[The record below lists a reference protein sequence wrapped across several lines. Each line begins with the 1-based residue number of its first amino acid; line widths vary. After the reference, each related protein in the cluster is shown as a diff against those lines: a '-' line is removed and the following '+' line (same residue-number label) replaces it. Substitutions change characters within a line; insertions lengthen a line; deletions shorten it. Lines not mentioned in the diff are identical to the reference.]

1 MKTLQRTNLNEIPDG
16 LKHQILERF
25 GHALHMYDIPFDS
38 KVGLQ
43 EFQRIVTKYN
53 LEVEEFRTA
62 KIINKVA
69 SNIRTSSEEAILVY
83 HLSTLC
89 DKSLCHENA
98 PTFDKSLLD
107 SGYNPELLFGG
118 KICKDGKY
126 TQVAGYSFLTSES
139 HTELYSPIGIAAEE
153 ISTPILKSL
162 LENKKRIISASG
174 RLQEGTLWCVI
185 SDVVVNMDNAHYGHY
200 YAAAVE
206 IQSMINKSN
215 FSVIDA
221 EQGKKMFSNM
231 GLSEKRLLD
240 LYDTYMDYVDSF
252 ELGDVVSHSM
262 MFRSLPI
269 MKITCDIYDQECTF
283 FFLPDSNPE
292 CPEEA
297 SYTTVWFDSLP
308 ETSALKYLTKLF

>member
-16 LKHQILERF
+16 LKYQILERF
-25 GHALHMYDIPFDS
+25 GHALDMYDIPFDS

-89 DKSLCHENA
+89 DKSICHENA

-139 HTELYSPIGIAAEE
+139 HTELYSPIGIAPEE
-153 ISTPILKSL
+153 VSAPILESL
-162 LENKKRIISASG
+162 LQNKKRIVSASG
-174 RLQEGTLWCVI
+174 RLQKGTLWCVI

-200 YAAAVE
+200 YAAAAE
-206 IQSMINKSN
+206 LQAMINRN
-215 FSVIDA
+215 NSVVANA
-221 EQGKKMFSNM
+221 EEGKKMYTET
-231 GLSEKRLLD
+231 GLSEQRLLD
-240 LYDTYMDYVDSF
+240 LYDQYMDYVDSF

-269 MKITCDIYDQECTF
+269 TKITCDIYGEECTF
-283 FFLPDSNPE
+283 FFMPSRDSENA
-292 CPEEA
+292 EEQPF
-297 SYTTVWFDSLP
+297 TIVWFDSLP
-308 ETSALKYLTKLF
+308 ETSAIKYLTKLF

>member
-1 MKTLQRTNLNEIPDG
+1 MEILKQTNLNEIIDG
-16 LKHQILERF
+16 VRCQIAYYVE
-25 GHALHMYDIPFDS
+25 HAFHMYNVPFDA

-43 EFQRIVTKYN
+43 EFQRTITKSD
-53 LEVEEFRTA
+53 LDAEEFRTA

-69 SNIRTSSEEAILVY
+69 SNIRTSHEEAIIVY

-89 DKSLCHENA
+89 DKSICDKA
-98 PTFDKSLLD
+98 VPVFDKSLLD

-118 KICKDGKY
+118 KKCKDGKY
-126 TQVAGYSFLTSES
+126 TQVAGYSFLTSDS
-139 HTELYSPIGIAAEE
+139 NTDLYSPIGIAAEE

-162 LENKKRIISASG
+162 LKNKKQIISASG
-174 RLQEGTLWCVI
+174 RLQEGTLWCII
-185 SDVVVNMDNAHYGHY
+185 SDVVANMDNANYGHY

-252 ELGDVVSHSM
+252 ELGDLVSHSM

-269 MKITCDIYDQECTF
+269 TKITCDIYGEECTF
-283 FFLPDSNPE
+283 FFMPSRDSENA
-292 CPEEA
+292 EEHPF
-297 SYTTVWFDSLP
+297 TIVWFDSLP
-308 ETSALKYLTKLF
+308 ETSAIKYLTKLF

>member
-16 LKHQILERF
+16 LKCQILEWCFR
-25 GHALHMYDIPFDS
+25 HALHMYDIPFDS

-69 SNIRTSSEEAILVY
+69 SNIRASSEEAILVY

-89 DKSLCHENA
+89 DKSICHENA

-118 KICKDGKY
+118 NICTDGKY

-139 HTELYSPIGIAAEE
+139 HTELYSPIGIAPEE
-153 ISTPILKSL
+153 VSAPILESL
-162 LENKKRIISASG
+162 LQNKKRIVSASG
-174 RLQEGTLWCVI
+174 RLQKWELWCVI
-185 SDVVVNMDNAHYGHY
+185 SDVVDHYGNY

-283 FFLPDSNPE
+283 FFLPDSDPE

-308 ETSALKYLTKLF
+308 ETSTIKYLTKLF

>member
-16 LKHQILERF
+16 LKCQILEWCFR
-25 GHALHMYDIPFDS
+25 HALHMYDIPFDF

-69 SNIRTSSEEAILVY
+69 SNIRASSEEAILVY

-89 DKSLCHENA
+89 DKSICHENA

-118 KICKDGKY
+118 NICTDGKY

-139 HTELYSPIGIAAEE
+139 HTELYSPIGIAPEE
-153 ISTPILKSL
+153 VSAPILESL
-162 LENKKRIISASG
+162 LQNKKRIVSASG
-174 RLQEGTLWCVI
+174 RLQKWELWCVI
-185 SDVVVNMDNAHYGHY
+185 SDVVDHYGNY

-283 FFLPDSNPE
+283 FFLPDSDPE

-308 ETSALKYLTKLF
+308 ETSTIKYLTKLF